1 MPYNEE
7 ATLRAFS
14 EVLKTVHRLR
24 APGGCPWDRE
34 QTHQSLR
41 KFLIEETYE
50 VTDVLDRIDSPESLN
65 DADLA
70 SAFCEEWGDLLLQI
84 LLHAEIAT
92 ETRPELAFEAIAKTL
107 NKKLIHR
114 HPHVFGETTVAGTE
128 EVLKNWDVLKKQE
141 KGPSKQEES
150 VFDSIPKS
158 LPPLP
163 RTEKIIHKVTKVGFQ
178 WPDLTGPLEKLEEE
192 IRELKEALSET
203 KPDGQK
209 IESEIGD
216 VLFSVANIA
225 YLTKIDAE
233 SALRSTLR
241 KFESRFRHV
250 ENRLRE
256 KGTEPSKST

>member
-84 LLHAEIAT
+84 LLLHMM
-92 ETRPELAFEAIAKTL
+92 LLKHSYL
-107 NKKLIHR
+107 KLL
-114 HPHVFGETTVAGTE
+114 
-128 EVLKNWDVLKKQE
+128 LKQLQRMSYSTQSLKM
-141 KGPSKQEES
+141 
-150 VFDSIPKS
+150 
-158 LPPLP
+158 
-163 RTEKIIHKVTKVGFQ
+163 
-178 WPDLTGPLEKLEEE
+178 
-192 IRELKEALSET
+192 
-203 KPDGQK
+203 
-209 IESEIGD
+209 
-216 VLFSVANIA
+216 
-225 YLTKIDAE
+225 Y
-233 SALRSTLR
+233 
-241 KFESRFRHV
+241 
-250 ENRLRE
+250 
-256 KGTEPSKST
+256 